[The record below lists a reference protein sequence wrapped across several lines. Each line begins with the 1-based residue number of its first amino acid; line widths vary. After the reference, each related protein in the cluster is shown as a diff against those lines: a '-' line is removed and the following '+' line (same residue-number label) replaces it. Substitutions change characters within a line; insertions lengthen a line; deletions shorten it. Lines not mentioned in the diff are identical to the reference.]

1 MKASDIKTGLN
12 ESQYNPTRKCKRYAG
27 TTVRPYAE
35 GVAESTGGVKS
46 IDSAGKDKAK
56 IDKAPNLK
64 TGHAKSSKITEL
76 KKQAKRLGITQINKY
91 DEKELLDLIAKAEV
105 DTPQEPKAS
114 EAPVEP
120 LSVEAMRVEIKAKGG
135 NLPRGKKSTDP
146 EALKAV
152 LKELE

>member
-1 MKASDIKTGLN
+1 MKASDIKTGLQKD
-12 ESQYNPTRKCKRYAG
+12 QYNPKRNSKRYCG

-56 IDKAPNLK
+56 IEKAQNLQ

-76 KKQAKRLGITQINKY
+76 KKQAKKLGIEQINKY
-91 DEKELLDLIAKAEV
+91 NEKELLDLIAKAGKPKPDGLEV
-105 DTPQEPKAS
+105 EQ
-114 EAPVEP
+114 
-120 LSVEAMRVEIKAKGG
+120 MRARIKELGG

-146 EALKAV
+146 EALEAV